1 MAVTLVI
8 LGLVFQILI
17 PGWLIARLSGRKV
30 SLSDGFA
37 TGILAVIF
45 VTLAAALVFA
55 NIEAISI
62 AARGLLLTV
71 SVLAVWRL
79 LRAGGSVSQEAQA
92 FVRAIKEFPWLL
104 SLVIVVATALFI
116 LSHNL
121 GFDDIAHLYYLS
133 KIKGEVLFPVFIEVR
148 EGWFVGRYPLFGLTI
163 GVLSE
168 GIPGGGFYTYYFMG
182 LATLIFL
189 LAKIYDVVKARSGSI
204 RTASAFY
211 LLAATILIAGSFD
224 NYLNFGLYPLQ
235 QAKLLFLFGSVFL
248 IAFLFDRQHILSLV
262 LSGGLFV
269 SGVAYHFNLF
279 LLVPIVIIAGI
290 CVLILER
297 KRSRSL
303 KALALIS
310 IMPLMAGILAL
321 RPESGFV
328 RFEEPVKEAVEQVEA
343 VKRPESRA
351 LELIL
356 SRLRSI
362 AKWVS
367 DGHYRDFYISRVYSL
382 EMLLIPALV
391 LGGLYLRIIPA
402 LYPAGLVLFLFAL
415 GAHAGA
421 RLPVQLASVILQSG
435 PWLIMT
441 DFWRS
446 GIDVNRSKNSILYT
460 DAYTALVLNRL
471 GVSNVVGV
479 DSKIANQIFLPLI
492 SEPSP
497 DLKNALEIGA
507 RGGDIGFL
515 MNSRYW
521 GMGVLEKYGV
531 LGELPSLEV
540 DDDLNGVLSD
550 AQSRKLG
557 RILSSLR
564 PIVKRQIA
572 MPIIEL
578 TGESAEGIVAR
589 SSSVDSTNQSRVAV
603 YRDSALLK
611 LPALG
616 LGDVAVLKVDGVG
629 ELFEVMIRGQGER
642 YFKALTRLS
651 GDQEAGELFE
661 ADFAL
666 IHVDHQGKVI
676 TVEATQPMRES
687 EVFLTLDMGHLA
699 GLGEIWNID
708 IK

>member
-1 MAVTLVI
+1 
-8 LGLVFQILI
+8 
-17 PGWLIARLSGRKV
+17 
-30 SLSDGFA
+30 
-37 TGILAVIF
+37 
-45 VTLAAALVFA
+45 
-55 NIEAISI
+55 
-62 AARGLLLTV
+62 
-71 SVLAVWRL
+71 
-79 LRAGGSVSQEAQA
+79 
-92 FVRAIKEFPWLL
+92 
-104 SLVIVVATALFI
+104 
-116 LSHNL
+116 
-121 GFDDIAHLYYLS
+121 
-133 KIKGEVLFPVFIEVR
+133 
-148 EGWFVGRYPLFGLTI
+148 
-163 GVLSE
+163 
-168 GIPGGGFYTYYFMG
+168 
-182 LATLIFL
+182 
-189 LAKIYDVVKARSGSI
+189 VKARSGSI

-248 IAFLFDRQHILSLV
+248 VAFLFDRQHILSLV

-328 RFEEPVKEAVEQVEA
+328 RFEEPEKEAVEQVEA

-603 YRDSALLK
+603 YRDSALLT

-616 LGDVAVLKVDGVG
+616 FGDVAVLKVDGVG

-651 GDQEAGELFE
+651 GNQEAGELFE